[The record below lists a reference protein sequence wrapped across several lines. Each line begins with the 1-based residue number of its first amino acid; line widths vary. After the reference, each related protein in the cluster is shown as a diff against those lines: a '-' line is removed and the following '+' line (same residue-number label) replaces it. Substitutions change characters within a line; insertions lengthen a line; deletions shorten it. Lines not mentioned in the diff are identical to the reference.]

1 MPHNKSFVKTTFD
14 GMNGSGKTGTAARL
28 AVGLAIEY
36 GDRAPVVVCDSEERW
51 RFLKPTIFDVEK
63 VPLIILPGKSLVDVR
78 DGVRS
83 VERQGAS
90 VWVDD
95 QLTTPWMEGI
105 REFSHADGYL
115 PFDRRQQLMNQW
127 EPIVDQFRYGRFH
140 AICCGRLGFQ
150 WSNVEDDQ
158 GRMQL
163 VQGDSKFNAGGGNNF
178 GYEADLEIE
187 MKRRKVNRLLGK
199 LIGRKTKTSVEHVCT
214 VVKDAAAGILNGREF
229 VFESTQGLYKPGDY
243 KPVLDAFR
251 PYIDFMLQIDA
262 PLQQSQSSGDLVVA
276 GKTPWAQDMATRKGY
291 LEELDNL
298 LSHCFPG
305 GEKRSKI
312 DAMHRNLTLEFL
324 NGFSSWSRQEEEIS
338 TINLKRNVDIIKA
351 FRARIDK
358 GEKIT
363 DQNSLAGLLHLA
375 TEDLLHPG
383 HGVTLLEI
391 MTAKSVQAAN
401 AKKPNGAAQ
410 PVVAAIDEERE
421 SSLTGD

>member
-1 MPHNKSFVKTTFD
+1 MTASFVKTTFD

-36 GDRAPVVVCDSEERW
+36 GNRAPVIVNDSEERW

-78 DGVRS
+78 EGVKS
-83 VERQGAS
+83 VERHGAS

-127 EPIVDQFRYGRFH
+127 EPIVDHFRYGKFH

-163 VQGDSKFNAGGGNNF
+163 IQGDSKFNAGGGNNF
-178 GYEADLEIE
+178 GYEADLEVE

-199 LIGRKTKTSVEHVCT
+199 LIGKKTKTSVEHVCT

-251 PYIDFMLQIDA
+251 PYIEFMLKVEA
-262 PLQQSQSSGDLVVA
+262 PVQKSHSSGDLLVT
-276 GKTPWAQDMATRKGY
+276 GKTEWAKDLSIRKG
-291 LEELDNL
+291 LIEELSAL
-298 LSHCFPG
+298 LDQCFPG
-305 GEKRSKI
+305 GEKRSKQ
-312 DAMHRNLTLEFL
+312 DAMFRNLTLEFL
-324 NGFSSWSRQEEEIS
+324 NGYMSWSRMEEELP
-338 TINLKRNVDIIKA
+338 TIDLERNVKIL
-351 FRARIDK
+351 RSMRERINA
-358 GEKIT
+358 GEKVT
-363 DQNSLAGLLHLA
+363 CQNSLAGLLHLA
-375 TEDLLHPG
+375 TEDVIHPDG
-383 HGVTLLEI
+383 KRQTLPEL
-391 MTAKSVQAAN
+391 MTAYSVSTVNGKKGPQPIVATMDAATD
-401 AKKPNGAAQ
+401 Q
-410 PVVAAIDEERE
+410 VA
-421 SSLTGD
+421 GD